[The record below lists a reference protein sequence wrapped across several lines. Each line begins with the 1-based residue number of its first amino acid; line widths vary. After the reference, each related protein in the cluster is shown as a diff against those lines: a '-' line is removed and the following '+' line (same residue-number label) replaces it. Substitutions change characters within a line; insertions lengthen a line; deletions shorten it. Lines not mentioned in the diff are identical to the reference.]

1 VGWTHREGVV
11 ASAVERLRSP
21 VTGAKRR
28 GAFGDAI
35 CAKTGR
41 SDGTEGGRTRGM
53 LWLLTSKQR
62 RNLGAVGDWL
72 SMRQLKGGG
81 GHDKRPWGSRRRAS
95 RWRVGPGRDI
105 DVTRARHGCRG
116 GRREGGGSDR

>member
-11 ASAVERLRSP
+11 ASAVERLRSST
-21 VTGAKRR
+21 TGAKRR

-41 SDGTEGGRTRGM
+41 SDGTEGGRTRGT

-81 GHDKRPWGSRRRAS
+81 GTTS
-95 RWRVGPGRDI
+95 GRG
-105 DVTRARHGCRG
+105 ARGVEHRG
-116 GRREGGGSDR
+116 GGWARGVTSM